1 MAGCYN
7 KAAAFICHA
16 FLIMFMVISAPSIS
30 ASFKAP
36 RAEVIYEGDFA
47 IDDSKYVEEVIMNK
61 IFEGQLRATY
71 ESMNC

>member
-1 MAGCYN
+1 MARYN
-7 KAAAFICHA
+7 YKAAVLRAIWIVLVA
-16 FLIMFMVISAPSIS
+16 ILAPSIS
-30 ASFKAP
+30 ASFKAS

-47 IDDSKYVEEVIMNK
+47 NDDGKYVEEVIMNR